1 MLNVEKLRRYC
12 REIEDLID
20 KYEYC
25 QYLIEVKKQ
34 HKNENKSNEKSSKSG
49 LENRGKTL
57 LGDVGSGVKS
67 TSEKGTKDAKK
78 PLIVLSGDSEYTPEE
93 SIIDEKYAGFSP
105 ENNADF
111 YKNHLLN
118 ACELLFVSAK
128 YSSLEQTYA
137 NDFAFD
143 NSVYDDKNKEIIKA
157 YIDAKFNLWK
167 KDSSGIEYKFEKYKD
182 GYRAIIP
189 PLLNRRSKTT
199 RTFSK
204 KSTHIYNVFKSLLDK
219 QKFESGIKK
228 IEKATILFISHYP
241 KYAATI
247 IRDNDNIDANRVQN
261 LIRDYILAEDDN
273 GLYVSVFYDTVLS
286 EVPYCEVYILPKIN
300 LAELL
305 ALDGSD
311 DFG

>member
-25 QYLIEVKKQ
+25 QYLIEI
-34 HKNENKSNEKSSKSG
+34 KNRQENKEKSNEKESANNKKS
-49 LENRGKTL
+49 L

-67 TSEKGTKDAKK
+67 TSEKETKDAKK
-78 PLIVLSGDSEYTPEE
+78 PLIVFSGDSEYIPEE

-105 ENNADF
+105 ENGPANNADF

-118 ACELLFVSAK
+118 VCELLFVSAK
-128 YSSLEQTYA
+128 YSSLEQTYT

-143 NSVYDDKNKEIIKA
+143 DRAYDDEGKKIIKA
-157 YIDAKFNLWK
+157 YIDAKYNLWK

-241 KYAATI
+241 KYATTI

-261 LIRDYILAEDDN
+261 LIRDYILAKDDN

-286 EVPYCEVYILPKIN
+286 EVPYCEVYILPKVNPTKLLELDCSDN
-300 LAELL
+300 L
-305 ALDGSD
+305 G
-311 DFG
+311 